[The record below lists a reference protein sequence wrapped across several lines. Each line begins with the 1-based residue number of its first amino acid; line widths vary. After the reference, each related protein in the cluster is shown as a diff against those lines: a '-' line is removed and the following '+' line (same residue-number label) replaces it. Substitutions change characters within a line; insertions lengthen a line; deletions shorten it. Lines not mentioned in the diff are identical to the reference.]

1 MITILK
7 TDNCLNA
14 TNGEM
19 GGWVKVGDNIYK
31 KRIDAEGEK

>member
-19 GGWVKVGDNIYK
+19 GGWVEVEDGVYK
-31 KRIDAEGEK
+31 KCIDVEAGK